1 MLAISYAVDT
11 KNQLVIPL
19 GCYLS
24 YNEHTKSGVQKHMAE
39 SNTLSIV
46 CEQCHTQVHIPALA
60 HRQRAVCSVCNH
72 TLISHRDGAS
82 EKLLAY
88 TFSAL
93 IFLLLSLP
101 FNFLTFKASG
111 QKHSIDLPTGITVL
125 IENDY
130 LSLAIITSLATLLL
144 PGMVLGG
151 LLLLSLAQIQNRRPF
166 YLPRLYKLVKAL
178 LPWSMAEIFLVG
190 TLVSLIKITELADV
204 SIGLSFYAFVGFSAF
219 TALCIS
225 QFDPTRYAMWM
236 SQGQPPQPKP
246 LCEAQAQESIQRT
259 WALLITAC
267 ILYIPANVLPIMYT
281 EFFGQE
287 TPNTIIGGVI
297 SLWESGSYP
306 VAIIILVASVVVP
319 VAKIII
325 LAWLNFSVQR
335 EKTTSKQLRIR
346 YYRITEAIGRW
357 SMIDVFV
364 VAVLVSLI
372 QMGNTMSIYPGQAAL
387 AFCAVVFVTM
397 IAAMTFD
404 SRLIWQQWKQLP

>member
-1 MLAISYAVDT
+1 
-11 KNQLVIPL
+11 
-19 GCYLS
+19 
-24 YNEHTKSGVQKHMAE
+24 MAE

-46 CEQCHTQVHIPALA
+46 CEQCHTKVRIPALA
-60 HRQRAVCSVCNH
+60 HRQRAVCPVCSH
-72 TLISHRDGAS
+72 TLVSHRVGAS

-88 TFSAL
+88 AFSAL
-93 IFLLLSLP
+93 VFLLLSLP

-144 PGMVLGG
+144 PGMVLAG

-166 YLPRLYKLVKAL
+166 YLTRLYKLVKAL

-190 TLVSLIKITELADV
+190 TLVSLIKISELADV

-219 TALCIS
+219 TALCIY
-225 QFDPTRYAMWM
+225 QFDTTSYALWM

-246 LCEAQAQESIQRT
+246 LCEKQAQASIQRT
-259 WALLITAC
+259 WALLLTAC

-306 VAIIILVASVVVP
+306 VAIIILIASVVVP
-319 VAKIII
+319 VAKILI
-325 LAWLNFSVQR
+325 LTWLNFSVQR

>member
-1 MLAISYAVDT
+1 MPTISYAVDS
-11 KNQLVIPL
+11 KNQRVISL

-60 HRQRAVCSVCNH
+60 HRQRAVCPVCNH

-130 LSLAIITSLATLLL
+130 LSLAIVTSLATLLL

-246 LCEAQAQESIQRT
+246 L
-259 WALLITAC
+259 L
-267 ILYIPANVLPIMYT
+267 
-281 EFFGQE
+281 
-287 TPNTIIGGVI
+287 
-297 SLWESGSYP
+297 
-306 VAIIILVASVVVP
+306 
-319 VAKIII
+319 
-325 LAWLNFSVQR
+325 
-335 EKTTSKQLRIR
+335 
-346 YYRITEAIGRW
+346 
-357 SMIDVFV
+357 
-364 VAVLVSLI
+364 
-372 QMGNTMSIYPGQAAL
+372 
-387 AFCAVVFVTM
+387 
-397 IAAMTFD
+397 
-404 SRLIWQQWKQLP
+404 